1 MFNDHLSSYRL
12 PARWLVRTQLPA
24 GSQSVRVKCPNMTL
38 SDPTPVFLEPV
49 PFTLCKGSA
58 RPRDSF
64 GSKDKLGNTALHA
77 GENRDFLSPGPSA
90 PVDGK
95 EGASC

>member
-1 MFNDHLSSYRL
+1 MFNDHLFFYRL
-12 PARWLVRTQLPA
+12 LARSLVRTQLPA

-49 PFTLCKGSA
+49 PFTLWSSA